1 MATIARTPITA
12 RTVRLLMPVAAL
24 LFLGLALLIRA
35 VDDGALR
42 QYSGTALYA
51 SMVWA
56 AVLFLWPRMTPLP
69 AGAVATA
76 FCWLV
81 ELAQLTG
88 VPADLSARSLAARL
102 ALGVQFDPVDLAWYP
117 VGVAPLLVLHHL
129 VRARHRRTLA
139 VWVENPDDVRRTVT
153 SFLTHDN
160 RETLSRV
167 HREPSGPQ

>member
-1 MATIARTPITA
+1 MTTIARVPLTA

-24 LFLGLALLIRA
+24 LVLGLALLIRA

-51 SMVWA
+51 SMVWT
-56 AVLFLWPRMTPLP
+56 AVLFLWPRMAPLS

-76 FCWLV
+76 FCWTV

-88 VPADLSARSLAARL
+88 VPAELSARSLAARL

-117 VGVAPLLVLHHL
+117 VGVVPLMVLHHL
-129 VRARHRRTLA
+129 LRARHRRNHHATSSPA
-139 VWVENPDDVRRTVT
+139 PIADRTAARGEGAPGPVR
-153 SFLTHDN
+153 
-160 RETLSRV
+160 
-167 HREPSGPQ
+167 

>member
-1 MATIARTPITA
+1 MPITA
-12 RTVRLLMPVAAL
+12 RTVRLLTPLAAL

-56 AVLFLWPRMTPLP
+56 AMLFLRPQMAPVP
-69 AGAVATA
+69 AGTAATV
-76 FCWLV
+76 FCWMV

-88 VPADLSARSLAARL
+88 VPAELSARSLAARL

-117 VGVAPLLVLHHL
+117 AGVAPLMVLHHL
-129 VRARHRRTLA
+129 VRARNFRATSPRRPSELMPRGVTE
-139 VWVENPDDVRRTVT
+139 VERSGLPRSR
-153 SFLTHDN
+153 
-160 RETLSRV
+160 SRV
-167 HREPSGPQ
+167 RPVGRSKD

>member
-1 MATIARTPITA
+1 MSITS
-12 RTVRLLMPVAAL
+12 RTVRRLTPVAAL

-56 AVLFLWPRMTPLP
+56 AVLFLCPRMAPVP
-69 AGAVATA
+69 AGTVATVS
-76 FCWLV
+76 CWVV

-88 VPADLSARSLAARL
+88 MPAELSARSLAARL

-117 VGVAPLLVLHHL
+117 AGVAPLVALHHL
-129 VRARHRRTLA
+129 VRARR
-139 VWVENPDDVRRTVT
+139 VRARSTAA
-153 SFLTHDN
+153 
-160 RETLSRV
+160 
-167 HREPSGPQ
+167 